1 MRIRVFSTKK
11 AGDGPLESLSPFP
24 IGDSRVARILFLY
37 HGVYGHTLKIC
48 GVMRD
53 ELVRAGHVAEVRP
66 LLDGPQDAADF
77 DAIVI
82 GASIRH
88 GKHNPAVYAF
98 IEQHRALLEAKP
110 SAFFSV
116 SLVARKPHKNTP
128 ETNPY
133 MQKFLG
139 LTTWRPR
146 LLAVFG
152 GVLDYQRYGVMDR
165 HIIRFIMRLT
175 GGPTDLH
182 TDVEF
187 TPWDEVRAFAGKV
200 AALTA

>member
-1 MRIRVFSTKK
+1 
-11 AGDGPLESLSPFP
+11 
-24 IGDSRVARILFLY
+24 VARILFLY
-37 HGVYGHTLKIC
+37 HGVYGHTLKVS
-48 GVMRD
+48 GVMR
-53 ELVRAGHVAEVRP
+53 EEVVRLGHTAEVRP
-66 LLDGPQDAADF
+66 LVDGPQDAATF

-98 IEQHRALLEAKP
+98 IEQNRALLDSKP
-110 SAFFSV
+110 NAFFSV

-133 MQKFLG
+133 MRKFLA

-152 GVLDYQRYGVMDR
+152 GVLDYQRYGPFDR

-182 TDVEF
+182 TNVEF
-187 TPWDEVRAFAGKV
+187 TPWDEVRRFAGRV
-200 AALTA
+200 AASAEGRVAG

>member
-1 MRIRVFSTKK
+1 MTRAVRIVPV
-11 AGDGPLESLSPFP
+11 AGHEGVP
-24 IGDSRVARILFLY
+24 RVARILFLY
-37 HGVYGHTLKIC
+37 HGVYGHTQKIS
-48 GVMRD
+48 GVLRD
-53 ELVRAGHVAEVRP
+53 EVTRLGHFAEVRP
-66 LLDGPQDAADF
+66 LLDGPQDAASF

-98 IEQHRALLEAKP
+98 IDEHRALLDAKP
-110 SAFFSV
+110 NAFFSV

-139 LTTWRPR
+139 LTTWRPK

-152 GVLDYQRYGVMDR
+152 GVLDYQRYGPFDR
-165 HIIRFIMRLT
+165 HVIRFIMRLT

-182 TDVEF
+182 TNVEF
-187 TPWDEVRAFAGKV
+187 TPWDEVNRFAGRV
-200 AALTA
+200 AQMTEGRAVA

>member
-1 MRIRVFSTKK
+1 
-11 AGDGPLESLSPFP
+11 
-24 IGDSRVARILFLY
+24 VAKILFLY
-37 HGVYGHTLKIC
+37 HGVYGHTLKVS

-53 ELVRAGHVAEVRP
+53 EVVRLGHAAEVRP
-66 LLDGPQDAADF
+66 LVDGRQDAATF

-98 IEQHRALLEAKP
+98 IEENRALLDSKP
-110 SAFFSV
+110 NAFFSI

-133 MQKFLG
+133 MQKFLA
-139 LTTWRPR
+139 LTTWRPQ

-152 GVLDYQRYGVMDR
+152 GVLDYQRYGPFDR

-175 GGPTDLH
+175 GGPIDLH
-182 TDVEF
+182 TNVEF
-187 TPWDEVRAFAGKV
+187 TPWDEVRRFAGRV
-200 AALTA
+200 AALPGGKPPG

>member
-1 MRIRVFSTKK
+1 M
-11 AGDGPLESLSPFP
+11 
-24 IGDSRVARILFLY
+24 ARILFLY
-37 HGVYGHTLKIC
+37 HGVYGHTLKVS

-53 ELVRAGHVAEVRP
+53 ELVRLGHTAEVRP
-66 LLDGPQDAADF
+66 LVDGPRDAATF

-98 IEQHRALLEAKP
+98 IEEHRALLDAKP
-110 SAFFSV
+110 NAFFSI
-116 SLVARKPHKNTP
+116 SLVARKPRKNTP

-133 MQKFLG
+133 MQKFLA
-139 LTTWRPR
+139 LTTWRPQ

-152 GVLDYQRYGVMDR
+152 GVLDYQRYGPFDR
-165 HIIRFIMRLT
+165 HAIRFIMRLT

-182 TDVEF
+182 TNVEF
-187 TPWDEVRAFAGKV
+187 TPWDEVRRFAGRI
-200 AALTA
+200 AALAEGRVPG